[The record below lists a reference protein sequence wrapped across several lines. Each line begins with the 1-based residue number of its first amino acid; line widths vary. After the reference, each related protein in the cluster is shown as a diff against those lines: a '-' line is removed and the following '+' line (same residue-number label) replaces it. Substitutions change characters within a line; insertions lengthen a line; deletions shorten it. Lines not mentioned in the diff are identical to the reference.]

1 MQKENNAQAKGRGMM
16 GMMRRHPA
24 TVVWVA
30 ALVVTAVVLLVY
42 ERHVLWKIQEQSLW
56 LDTPAFFKEMMVVP
70 GGLLM
75 YVGSFLTQLLY
86 WPWLGVAVM
95 CAWWFGLMWLMRRT
109 FRVGEPWAA
118 LLLVP
123 VALLLVANTDMGY
136 WIYPIKL
143 RGWYF
148 DATVGVTATVALLWA
163 YRSVSGWR
171 PWRRVLLVVAAALGY
186 PLLGCYALAAVV
198 LMALWCWRLDG
209 DRWQSVVDSVL
220 ALLMVAAVPLL
231 CYQYVY
237 YQTNMV
243 NLWWVALPTFR
254 ILENYPVYYVPYA
267 LLGVCLVVLTMSDGR
282 RKTADGG
289 GKTADG
295 GGKTADGKHHTSAII
310 HLTSTAVVLLLTV
323 YGVWY
328 GWMKDENFHR
338 EVAMEHFVE
347 QTRWEDVLEEAAKQ
361 QDVPTRAVVVMRNLA
376 LSRLG
381 RQSTEMYRYVNGSKQ
396 PASPFPLQ
404 MSMIVGD
411 LMYYH
416 YGMLND
422 CHHMCIEGGV
432 EFGWRSQHL
441 KYMAR
446 CGLMGNEVSVMYKYT
461 GLLKHT
467 LFHGSWAEHLES
479 LQQQPAKKAEDKETG
494 PVTHMLQYPDM
505 VGTDHGYAEKYIMNH
520 LAALDSSDPYFQEQC
535 LLATLWTKNSDQ
547 FWHRFAKYLGRHHGE
562 DIPRYYQEAAYLYI
576 MTQEAA
582 PINVPIDESIKRTY
596 KEFTDLL
603 PRYNGMDVKE
613 VRKKLYPLYG
623 DTYFFQYYMFDD
635 LVYL

>member
-1 MQKENNAQAKGRGMM
+1 MQKENNAQAKGRGIM
-16 GMMRRHPA
+16 GMVRRHPA
-24 TVVWVA
+24 TVAWVA
-30 ALVVTAVVLLVY
+30 ALVVTAAVLLVC

-56 LDTPAFFKEMMVVP
+56 LDTPSFFKEMMVVP

-95 CAWWFGLMWLMRRT
+95 CVWWFGLMCLMRRT

-163 YRSVSGWR
+163 FRSLSGSR
-171 PWRRVLLVVAAALGY
+171 LWRRVLLVVAAALGY
-186 PLLGCYALAAVV
+186 PLLGSYALAAVV

-295 GGKTADGKHHTSAII
+295 KHHTSAII
-310 HLTSTAVVLLLTV
+310 HLTSTAVVLVLTV
-323 YGVWY
+323 CGVWY

-446 CGLMGNEVSVMYKYT
+446 CGLMSNEVSAMYKYT

-467 LFHGSWAEHLES
+467 LFHGSWAEHLET

-547 FWHRFAKYLGRHHGE
+547 FWRRFAKYLGRHHGE
-562 DIPRYYQEAAYLYI
+562 DIPRYYKEAAYLYI